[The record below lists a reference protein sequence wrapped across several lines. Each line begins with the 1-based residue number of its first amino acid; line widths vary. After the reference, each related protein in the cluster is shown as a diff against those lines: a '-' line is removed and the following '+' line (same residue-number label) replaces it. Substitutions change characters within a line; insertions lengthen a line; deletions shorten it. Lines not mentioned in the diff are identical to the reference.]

1 MSIFNL
7 SNNILFKNTL
17 GTNVMSNDFVDYENL
32 PLDQVLSFRINRLNS
47 ALMRQAS
54 LILAKESQL
63 NLVEWRLLRLLAHV
77 PVSIARDLNRVSGM
91 NPALISRG
99 IRRLELRELIS
110 TQRDEHDRRTQRLK
124 LTPEGHKLYQQ
135 TLPIM
140 GRRHEAHCACMNK
153 EELEWFNGIMDK
165 LEAQANIQDFPAT
178 ENQED

>member
-1 MSIFNL
+1 
-7 SNNILFKNTL
+7 
-17 GTNVMSNDFVDYENL
+17 MSNDFVDYENL

-124 LTPEGHKLYQQ
+124 LTPEGQKLYQQ

-140 GRRHEAHCACMNK
+140 GLRHEAHCACMNK
-153 EELEWFNGIMDK
+153 EELELFNGIMDK

>member
-1 MSIFNL
+1 
-7 SNNILFKNTL
+7 
-17 GTNVMSNDFVDYENL
+17 MSNDSVDYENL

-63 NLVEWRLLRLLAHV
+63 NLVEWRLLRLLSHV

-91 NPALISRG
+91 NPSLISRG

-110 TQRDEHDRRTQRLK
+110 TQRDEHDRRTQRLE
-124 LTPEGHKLYQQ
+124 LTPEGQKLYQQ

-153 EELEWFNGIMDK
+153 EELEWFNGILDK
-165 LEAQANIQDFPAT
+165 LEAQTKIQDFPAT